1 MTEIRELSNEL
12 LEVAVKE
19 LHEVPE
25 RLTTDIES
33 LRKWM
38 KENPHL
44 RLRSDTQ
51 FLVAF
56 LRGCKFN
63 LDKVK
68 QKLELFYT
76 VRKSSPEIMT
86 NRDPNE
92 ERVVGMIRQG

>member
-1 MTEIRELSNEL
+1 MPEIRELSNEL

-25 RLTTDIES
+25 RLAADVES
-33 LRKWM
+33 LRNWM
-38 KENPHL
+38 NQNPHL

-63 LDKVK
+63 IEKVK

-76 VRKSSPEIMT
+76 VRKNSPDIMAH
-86 NRDPNE
+86 RDPND
-92 ERVVGMIRQG
+92 ERVIGMIRQG

>member
-12 LEVAVKE
+12 LEVSKKE

-25 RLTTDIES
+25 KIAVDIES
-33 LRKWM
+33 IRDWM
-38 KENPHL
+38 KQNPHL
-44 RLRSDTQ
+44 QLRSDTQ

-76 VRKSSPEIMT
+76 VRQNSPEIMAHR
-86 NRDPNE
+86 NPNDAN
-92 ERVVGMIRQG
+92 VLAMIRQG

>member
-1 MTEIRELSNEL
+1 MEIRELPNEL
-12 LEVAVKE
+12 LEVAVTE
-19 LHEVPE
+19 LNEVPE
-25 RLTTDIES
+25 RLQTDVES
-33 LRKWM
+33 LRNWM
-38 KENPHL
+38 NQNPHL

-63 LDKVK
+63 LEKVK

-76 VRKSSPEIMT
+76 VRQSSPEIMAK
-86 NRDPNE
+86 RDPND